1 MLRRL
6 GLLVATTGGALAV
19 AISVAGPAAAAPP
32 SQSNEHDC
40 RSTAVCNPGLHL
52 GWDHHR
58 NIGG

>member
-1 MLRRL
+1 
-6 GLLVATTGGALAV
+6 VATTGTAVAV
-19 AISVAGPAAAAPP
+19 AISVAGPAAASAP

-40 RSTAVCNPGLHL
+40 RSTAVCNPGEHL